1 MKKYIAMILIAAVCI
16 CALSGCAEK
25 KTFDVTQ
32 NTEKSVEAE
41 TDTETKTDT
50 LSETSAESE
59 NLSEKA
65 YTWGDISFVLTEITE
80 DLGDMRVGSG
90 PADNLPSPEGKWVR
104 VAFTI
109 TEGEPKCGELLKVL
123 GESGNIK
130 LDDYTST
137 TASIQGIHFDDPDDP
152 FNSATYAGVDSTMNL
167 FFDVDESFDINAAN
181 VFVNE
186 NVTIKDEAET
196 GATAEVGSVDGIT
209 VISGTVGKPG
219 QGKMAYAPSGAS
231 GYFAVDGTLKAQ
243 STIRICVD
251 PNGILNYDLAMKL
264 DSAMEVDAEIQVL
277 KDDVQLVSYA
287 EKGLSLPA
295 GETVINACVDTKESA
310 PCSGEYMVRFY
321 INGCLISEDT
331 GTV

>member
-295 GETVINACVDTKESA
+295 GETVINACVDTKESV